1 MTAPGPVPP
10 PADERG
16 DELRRLLD
24 ERACERLIVV
34 YAQLVDFGR
43 ASEIADLFT
52 SDGRWQGT
60 DLLLEGQ
67 EQIRAWFTRRE
78 GLARR
83 LSRHVFTNVAVDVG
97 VDGPDTARS
106 LSYMVNYRRDRRAGE
121 PDLPLAAD
129 LPKYVGECHDR
140 FRRTDDGW
148 RFVSRRVEVAFRRG
162 ASAGMV
168 AP

>member
-1 MTAPGPVPP
+1 MARDFQRPFVRPAGAPRED
-10 PADERG
+10 A
-16 DELRRLLD
+16 LQRLLD

-43 ASEIADLFT
+43 AREIADLFT
-52 SDGRWQGT
+52 ADGRWQGT
-60 DLLLEGQ
+60 DLLLDGR

-78 GLARR
+78 QLTRR

-97 VDGPDTARS
+97 ADGPGTARS
-106 LSYMVNYRRDRRAGE
+106 LSYMVNYRRDRRDGE
-121 PDLPLAAD
+121 RDLPLRAD

-148 RFVSRRVEVAFRRG
+148 RFTSRRVEVAFLRSG
-162 ASAGMV
+162 AA
-168 AP
+168 A

>member
-1 MTAPGPVPP
+1 MTAPRPLP

-16 DELRRLLD
+16 DELGRLLD

-52 SDGRWQGT
+52 PDGRWEGT
-60 DLLLEGQ
+60 ELLLEGR
-67 EQIRAWFTRRE
+67 EQIRTWFTRRE
-78 GLARR
+78 QLARR

-97 VDGPDTARS
+97 ADGPDTARA
-106 LSYMVNYRRDRRAGE
+106 LSYMVNYRRDRRDGDPA
-121 PDLPLAAD
+121 PPLPAD

-140 FRRTDDGW
+140 FRRTHDGW
-148 RFVSRRVEVAFRRG
+148 RFASRRVEVAFRRG
-162 ASAGMV
+162 AR
-168 AP
+168 